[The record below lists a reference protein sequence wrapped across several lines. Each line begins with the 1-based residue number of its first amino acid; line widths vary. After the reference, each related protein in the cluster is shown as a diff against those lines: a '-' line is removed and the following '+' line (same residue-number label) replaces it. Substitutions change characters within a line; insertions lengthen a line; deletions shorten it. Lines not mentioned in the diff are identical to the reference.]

1 MASEEERAQ
10 PHRSR
15 GDRSLHSTVRCG
27 LAPRLIPAW
36 ISVCGLFSFDNH
48 VHLVAGSVKPT
59 MSFQGRLF
67 NLLDEGSTTTTST
80 KTRTD
85 SRRTFLVLPRALSR
99 PKPTTPDKV
108 PSAPGLFRCEHGFM
122 NHCGGI
128 LLGRPSTWMSVLWS
142 YADARMLSRISPL
155 LASAEGKSDPRTP
168 TGAPVQHK
176 VTRRLPTDGRGMLG
190 AGFRALKPQSS
201 GYQALKPLAIKPSI
215 LWRSSPQSSGD
226 QALNSL
232 AIKPLILKPLN
243 SVPHCSVLPH
253 SAHAELS

>member
-1 MASEEERAQ
+1 VYYQDLKDDRAARKAREKSLFKWRAR
-10 PHRSR
+10 RSSSVPSFQS
-15 GDRSLHSTVRCG
+15 DRSLHSTVRCG

-85 SRRTFLVLPRALSR
+85 SRRTFLVLPQALSR

-128 LLGRPSTWMSVLWS
+128 LLGRPSFDMDVSPVVLC
-142 YADARMLSRISPL
+142 R
-155 LASAEGKSDPRTP
+155 
-168 TGAPVQHK
+168 
-176 VTRRLPTDGRGMLG
+176 
-190 AGFRALKPQSS
+190 
-201 GYQALKPLAIKPSI
+201 
-215 LWRSSPQSSGD
+215 
-226 QALNSL
+226 
-232 AIKPLILKPLN
+232 
-243 SVPHCSVLPH
+243 C
-253 SAHAELS
+253 AHAKQDLATPCKR

>member
-1 MASEEERAQ
+1 MKTFSNGERGGAAQ

-85 SRRTFLVLPRALSR
+85 SRRTFLVLPRAPFR
-99 PKPTTPDKV
+99 PKPTTLDRV

-176 VTRRLPTDGRGMLG
+176 VTRRLPTDGRGLLG
-190 AGFRALKPQSS
+190 AGFRALKPRSS
-201 GYQALKPLAIKPSI
+201 GYKALKPLAIKPSI
-215 LWRSSPQSSGD
+215 LWRSSPQFSGD
-226 QALNSL
+226 QALNTQTSQL
-232 AIKPLILKPLN
+232 CAALFCVA
-243 SVPHCSVLPH
+243 SQCTR
-253 SAHAELS
+253 